1 MLEFLHWFTDHGN
14 SKIAAV
20 VIFFIVFVGIIFY
33 VFTNKDRKARYDA
46 YRSIPLMDEED
57 LSTLNQARSDQS
69 NIRDDHK

>member
-1 MLEFLHWFTDHGN
+1 MLDFLYWFTDHGN

-57 LSTLNQARSDQS
+57 LSGLNQARNDQS
-69 NIRDDHK
+69 NIRNDR

>member
-1 MLEFLHWFTDHGN
+1 MLDFLYWFTDHGN

-57 LSTLNQARSDQS
+57 LSGLNQARNDQGNIS
-69 NIRDDHK
+69 NNR

>member
-1 MLEFLHWFTDHGN
+1 MLDFLYWFTDHGN

-20 VIFFIVFVGIIFY
+20 VIFFVVFVGIIFY

-57 LSTLNQARSDQS
+57 LSGLNQARNDQS
-69 NIRDDHK
+69 NIRNDR